1 MPAALSFG
9 LWLKQLRKAHD
20 LTQEELAH
28 QVGCAT
34 ITLRQIEAG
43 VRRPSRQLV
52 ERLADQLL
60 LTDHERTAFIH
71 LARAPQDGDDGVVP
85 AAVPIP
91 PPAGKHMRSINLHSP
106 PTPLI
111 GRELELRAIH
121 ERLGRADVRL
131 LTLIGPGGV
140 GKTRLG
146 LQAAA
151 ELGDLFPDGISF
163 VPLATIRD
171 PDLVIAAI
179 AETLGVKEV
188 SEEPLIDLVTHKLY
202 PQRHLLLLDN
212 FEQVAAA
219 APLVAD
225 LIASCPSL
233 KVLVTSRMPLHLRG
247 EHELVVPPLALPER
261 RHREEGSVETLL
273 PFPAVALFVQR
284 AQAVKP
290 DFIRSVEDVRTVAE
304 ICRQLDGL
312 PLAIELAAAR
322 AKLFT
327 PQALLARLN
336 NRLAMLTAGA
346 HDLPARQQ
354 ALRNTID
361 WSYDLLDVDE
371 RVLFAR
377 LGVFVGGWTLEAA
390 ETICTTDS
398 HRAGDL
404 LNTLQALV
412 DKHLVQLAEGPHGDV
427 RFMLLETIHEYVL
440 ERLELSGEAEAL
452 RRRHADY
459 YLALVEQAE
468 QEWRGPQQIAWW
480 NRLETEHDNLR
491 AALAWALDRGPADLA
506 LRIGAGLYL
515 FWDTHGHLS
524 EGRWWLER
532 GLAQSSGV
540 SAPVRAKALNAVGY
554 LAVFQGAYGVAKVFL
569 EESVA
574 LYRAL
579 GDAEGL
585 VSALTNLGFIPL
597 LGQQDDVPAAA
608 LLQEAMEWRAAVKNE
623 RIIAVL
629 LIFAGLVAV
638 RQGDVERSRELHT
651 ESLALCRQIQDLW
664 CISKCLTNLAML
676 ALTEGDHARALPLL
690 QENLQ
695 IAQALDDKF
704 TLQSSLVGLG
714 SVAASQGQPVRA
726 ARLWGAAEAVREAA
740 SIHLVPLM
748 RSVANYDH
756 FVATARAQLSDA
768 AFAAAWDEGKSLMLE
783 QVIAYA
789 LEALST

>member
-1 MPAALSFG
+1 M
-9 LWLKQLRKAHD
+9 
-20 LTQEELAH
+20 
-28 QVGCAT
+28 
-34 ITLRQIEAG
+34 
-43 VRRPSRQLV
+43 
-52 ERLADQLL
+52 
-60 LTDHERTAFIH
+60 TA
-71 LARAPQDGDDGVVP
+71 
-85 AAVPIP
+85 
-91 PPAGKHMRSINLHSP
+91 
-106 PTPLI
+106 I
-111 GRELELRAIH
+111 G
-121 ERLGRADVRL
+121 
-131 LTLIGPGGV
+131 
-140 GKTRLG
+140 
-146 LQAAA
+146 
-151 ELGDLFPDGISF
+151 
-163 VPLATIRD
+163 
-171 PDLVIAAI
+171 
-179 AETLGVKEV
+179 
-188 SEEPLIDLVTHKLY
+188 
-202 PQRHLLLLDN
+202 
-212 FEQVAAA
+212 
-219 APLVAD
+219 
-225 LIASCPSL
+225 
-233 KVLVTSRMPLHLRG
+233 
-247 EHELVVPPLALPER
+247 
-261 RHREEGSVETLL
+261 
-273 PFPAVALFVQR
+273 
-284 AQAVKP
+284 AQ
-290 DFIRSVEDVRTVAE
+290 
-304 ICRQLDGL
+304 
-312 PLAIELAAAR
+312 
-322 AKLFT
+322 
-327 PQALLARLN
+327 
-336 NRLAMLTAGA
+336 
-346 HDLPARQQ
+346 DLPARQKT
-354 ALRNTID
+354 LRNTID
-361 WSYDLLDVDE
+361 WSYDLLDVNE
-371 RVLFAR
+371 CMLFAR

-412 DKHLVQLAEGPHGDV
+412 DKHLVQLAEGPHRDV

-506 LRIGAGLYL
+506 LRIGSGLYL

-554 LAVFQGAYGVAKVFL
+554 LAVFQGAYGAAKVFL

-676 ALTEGDHARALPLL
+676 AFTEGDHARALPLL

-714 SVAASQGQPVRA
+714 SVAASHGQLVRA

-740 SIHLVPLM
+740 SIHLVPLI

-756 FVATARAQLSDA
+756 LVATARAQLSDA
-768 AFAAAWDEGKSLMLE
+768 AFAAAWDEGKALMLE
-783 QVIAYA
+783 QVIGYA